1 MGVTTHSRVPERSFV
16 VTMTSYWFAPRPKGV
31 EHQHPFLVFDSNDRL
46 HLPLTIFGKEASD
59 RLSPKTAQTYLHAV
73 LPFFAWLDTDVWQL
87 RAGNR
92 WNAPSRQVRQAI
104 EDYLVS
110 KLQCKVQPHH
120 QGWQFVAIT
129 SGTRSTLRVFLSA
142 LKLFYQCMVA
152 RGFYPFLNPLVE
164 PISAMAATVEARLEH
179 EDGYPKMPDQSG
191 VVTPQK
197 KPTHRLSDNYFKL
210 QHDEWLPQILDDPK
224 LPALILEGGG
234 KLSLKYTRKR
244 DEAVTWLLFET
255 GARVSEVTGLMLGD
269 WAAHGTHTKARAFNK
284 GSFGRRTKVLSFHED
299 TVVLLKRYFD
309 EERIRFDPHGY
320 SLDVYLELAAH
331 KLIDLQTVPLF
342 LTTQGTQLTPKEYR
356 EHYWNPACAARGID
370 ADVHQA
376 RHWLVTRSV
385 RDIYETAKSKDEI
398 ERRLRGLVEYMKWK
412 SEETLAAYQH
422 YFDEQLDAD
431 TRNAFHQRMHEE
443 IQQYLAERKLGK
455 RGQKERQKQEQI
467 SQPSSLVPPSPD
479 EPDLAFLYALAGEA

>member
-1 MGVTTHSRVPERSFV
+1 
-16 VTMTSYWFAPRPKGV
+16 MTSYWFTPRPKGV
-31 EHQHPFLVFDSNDRL
+31 EHQHPFLVFDGNDCL
-46 HLPLTIFGKEASD
+46 HLPLIIFGKEATD
-59 RLSPKTAQTYLHAV
+59 RLSPKTAQTYLHSI

-92 WNAPSRQVRQAI
+92 WDAPSRQVRQAI

-120 QGWQFVAIT
+120 QGWKFVAIT

-152 RGFYPFLNPLVE
+152 CGSYPFLNPLVE
-164 PISAMAATVEARLEH
+164 PISATVATIEARLEH
-179 EDGYPKMPDQSG
+179 EDDYPKMPNRSG

-224 LPALILEGGG
+224 LPSLIFEGGR
-234 KLSLKYTRKR
+234 KLPLKYTRKR
-244 DEAVTWLLFET
+244 DEVVTWLLFET

-269 WAAHGTHTKARAFNK
+269 WTVHGTHTKARAFNK

-299 TVVLLKRYFD
+299 TVTLLKRYFD
-309 EERIRFDPHGY
+309 EERIRFDPHDY
-320 SLDVYLELAAH
+320 SLDIYLELAAR
-331 KLIDLQTVPLF
+331 KQIDLQTVPLF

-356 EHYWNPACAARGID
+356 EHYWNPSCAARGID

-385 RDIYETAKSKDEI
+385 RDIYETAKSKEEI

-412 SEETLAAYQH
+412 SEETLTAYQH
-422 YFDEQLDAD
+422 YFDEQRDAD
-431 TRNAFHQRMHEE
+431 TRDAFHQRMHEE
-443 IQQYLAERKLGK
+443 IQQYLTERKPGK
-455 RGQKERQKQEQI
+455 QGQKERQRQEQMDAPA
-467 SQPSSLVPPSPD
+467 SPVPPFPD